1 MSLLVLGLVVLVL
14 VVGAAYGVWYLFL
27 RPAGP
32 APVNLGT
39 LPSSPAGSSRAAL
52 DGTWTVNPSIGL
64 DVGGSFV
71 GYRVQETLAS
81 IGANTAVGRTST
93 VSGSFTLQGA
103 TVTAATISADLTAL
117 HSDSGARDKQLTQRG
132 LESSA
137 YPTAAFVL
145 REPIALGSLPASGQL
160 VNVQATGELTLHGQ
174 TGTVQIALAARLSGE
189 VIAVTGSLPI
199 TFADYGITPPTSLMA
214 LSVQDHGTMELQLVF
229 THA

>member
-14 VVGAAYGVWYLFL
+14 VVGATYGVWYLFL

-39 LPSSPAGSSRAAL
+39 LSSSPAGSSRAAL

-64 DVGGSFV
+64 DAGGFV

-81 IGANTAVGRTST
+81 IGAKTAVGRTST

-137 YPTAAFVL
+137 DPNAAFVL

-174 TGTVQIALAARLSGE
+174 TGTVHVALEARLSGE

-214 LSVQDHGTMELQLVF
+214 LSVQDHGTMELQLMF